1 MKNTSTPRRLAQ
13 FLLLGLLSTSF
24 GACSYKDGKLT
35 TQSRFSFP
43 NSNVI
48 PLGPVMASVTRPGF
62 IVSADLPDEK
72 WRGLTQEALK
82 KVDGANILINYTQDT
97 IYTTIPVLPV
107 SFVTYRV
114 SGTAARM
121 NVGMQELH

>member
-1 MKNTSTPRRLAQ
+1 
-13 FLLLGLLSTSF
+13 
-24 GACSYKDGKLT
+24 
-35 TQSRFSFP
+35 
-43 NSNVI
+43 
-48 PLGPVMASVTRPGF
+48 MASVTRPGF